1 MQKQKVQKTK
11 IVVVSDDGYHNE
23 DLNFFLL
30 TISSLNVLLLF
41 RWILN
46 SYYFLFLYFCCVH
59 GSGLTLWTFC

>member
-41 RWILN
+41 R
-46 SYYFLFLYFCCVH
+46 
-59 GSGLTLWTFC
+59 